1 MTNFSSKDLMVTLR
15 PKKHSSLTD
24 VLAIDDAEFDLY
36 GNEALE
42 CAGAS
47 CKATNKILACA
58 ITNDDDDSNC
68 KATNDTDGTTC
79 KRTNDDDITCKRT
92 NEDDDITCKRT
103 NDEDD
108 GVTCKRTND
117 DDDSCK
123 ATNDDDKCSCKRT
136 NGDDDG
142 DCKTTNDDVYDK
154 KAYRSYNERLKKL
167 KYAVAGLQK
176 Q

>member
-15 PKKHSSLTD
+15 PKKHSSLNE
-24 VLAIDDAEFDLY
+24 VVAIDNAEFDFY

-47 CKATNKILACA
+47 CKATNKILACEV
-58 ITNDDDDSNC
+58 TNNDDDSNC
-68 KATNDTDGTTC
+68 NATNDSDETTC
-79 KRTNDDDITCKRT
+79 KRTN
-92 NEDDDITCKRT
+92 DDDITCKRT

-136 NGDDDG
+136 NGDDDS
-142 DCKTTNDDVYDK
+142 DCKATNDDVYDK
-154 KAYRSYNERLKKL
+154 KAYKSYNERLKKL
-167 KYAVAGLQK
+167 KHAVAQLEETMHA
-176 Q
+176 